1 MEIVYGGAKEGAF
14 LTSHPTI
21 KSIHLT
27 GSSATYDAVV
37 WGKQKKARHICSE
50 SFCTWSTN
58 QKGGSLIQ
66 KNHYSECWT
75 HSHASHLQCY
85 IHTHMSISE
94 LVHTG

>member
-37 WGKQKKARHICSE
+37 WGKQKKARHICAQNLSAHGPQ
-50 SFCTWSTN
+50 TR
-58 QKGGSLIQ
+58 KGGVENKRTIIRNAGHIVMPVIS
-66 KNHYSECWT
+66 KVT
-75 HSHASHLQCY
+75 
-85 IHTHMSISE
+85 SIP
-94 LVHTG
+94 T